1 MEKEKRKRKTFC
13 KPLGDGFLCFTK
25 VEPKF
30 TAPSG
35 FIAFII
41 NKEKK
46 KKTPT
51 KEKSEKIK
59 NKNKGEKN

>member
-1 MEKEKRKRKTFC
+1 MEKKKKTFC
-13 KPLGDGFLCFTK
+13 KPLADGFLCFTK

-46 KKTPT
+46 KKTPK

-59 NKNKGEKN
+59 